1 MKLSDPRSRLSP
13 SVLDRLLS
21 ADHHHSSPLFSI
33 FDLLNPSGWVA
44 LLRKADSP
52 ISKYLKDQCSAE
64 LSAQMEVYDIANPVP
79 GVLQEKLVEVLN
91 RLVDGSCV
99 YNRERFEGIKLSEE
113 VIRLYEEKPKGRGLM
128 YLNRMFLEDAYPRH
142 LRSRRIRETPY
153 SLQQLKQSVSRD
165 IEALLN
171 TRRELLTDLP
181 SEYQELQRS
190 LLMYGLPDFTTR
202 SLQNQADRKT
212 IRREIEQSLSIFEP
226 RLRGVKV
233 RIEDPKK
240 FEQAL
245 YFRIDALL
253 RVEPNP
259 EAVSFDAVLQ
269 LSTAK
274 YEVKSQ

>member
-21 ADHHHSSPLFSI
+21 ADQHQSSPLFSI

-64 LSAQMEVYDIANPVP
+64 LSAQMDVYDIANPVP
-79 GVLQEKLVEVLN
+79 GMLQEKLVEVLN

-181 SEYQELQRS
+181 PEYQELQRS
-190 LLMYGLPDFTTR
+190 LLTYGLPDFTTR

-233 RIEDPKK
+233 TIEDPKK

>member
-1 MKLSDPRSRLSP
+1 MKPSDSRSRLSP
-13 SVLDRLLS
+13 SILDRLLS
-21 ADHHHSSPLFSI
+21 VDNQQSSPLFSI

-44 LLRKADSP
+44 LLRKADTS
-52 ISKYLKDQCSAE
+52 ISRYLKDQFSPDVA
-64 LSAQMEVYDIANPVP
+64 AQVEGYDIANQVP
-79 GVLQEKLVEVLN
+79 AVFQEGLVEVLN
-91 RLVDGSCV
+91 RLVDGPCV
-99 YNRERFEGIKLSEE
+99 YDAERFEGIKLSEE

-142 LRSRRIRETPY
+142 LKARRVRETPY

-181 SEYQELQRS
+181 PEYQELQRS
-190 LLMYGLPDFTTR
+190 LLTYGLPDFTTR
-202 SLQNQADRKT
+202 SLQSQTDRKS
-212 IRREIEQSLSIFEP
+212 IRREIEQNIGLFEP
-226 RLRGVKV
+226 RLRSVKV
-233 RIEDPKK
+233 TIENPKK
-240 FEQAL
+240 FEQAM

-253 RVEPNP
+253 RVDPNP

-274 YEVKSQ
+274 YQVKSQ